1 MLSILFGCSPE
12 GFFGAYEG
20 TSIRKTRYY
29 KNRKYN
35 KGIIGNILAFVGV
48 IEDHMKGTLHFH
60 LVLIGSISPYV
71 LQELA
76 NIQDIC
82 DKVATTLDSFYTAK
96 YTTQTNFRNVLT
108 RKLRKLPAIN
118 KYVKAE
124 KLSPPALLQRSDPL
138 QQIELIPAGSRECNL
153 ETIKQI
159 TANERAMVCFHEH
172 HRTCHKGYY
181 GRIRCR
187 LTYKSGLRN
196 GTNCVILQLLSTI
209 DNEDIGEDSVT
220 QMTIVEEEDEFEYDD
235 LFECQ
240 SKIYDL
246 SNFNESIIEKKN
258 KENKYAY
265 IVKEISYK
273 NQVKYELKDPLTKK
287 KNSSIV

>member
-1 MLSILFGCSPE
+1 MTNFDQSNSMKYHKTYLSRLAIENPIAYVTETKSILNHVLSILFGCSPE

-20 TSIRKTRYY
+20 TSTRKTRYY

-138 QQIELIPAGSRECNL
+138 HQIELFPIGSRECNL

-172 HRTCHKGYY
+172 HRTYYIEYY
-181 GRIRCR
+181 GRFRCR
-187 LTYKSGLRN
+187 LTYKSGLQN
-196 GTNCVILQLLSTI
+196 GTNCLRLQLLSAI
-209 DNEDIGEDSVT
+209 DHECIDEDSIT
-220 QMTIVEEEDEFEYDD
+220 EMTIVEEEDEFEYND

-246 SNFNESIIEKKN
+246 NNFDETII
-258 KENKYAY
+258 
-265 IVKEISYK
+265 
-273 NQVKYELKDPLTKK
+273 
-287 KNSSIV
+287 